1 VKIALIEGGRSLE
14 RGVSMRTSARVRE
27 SLEHLDHEVIAVE
40 ADSAMVET
48 LRSVKPEAGFIAV
61 HGRLGEDGTLQ
72 QALDLLGIPFTGC
85 APAVSRVCSDKAA
98 TKNALVKAGLPT
110 PDSVVVDGDAVRDVG
125 FGQLVGEIGARLG
138 WPVVVKPATQG
149 SSLGVTLAADAGAVP
164 SSLLAA
170 LSYDSHALIERYVEG
185 RDLAVAVIGNVGG
198 EPSVLP
204 IIEAIPEGDAYDFEA
219 RYEIGATRFECP
231 ADLPSLTT
239 GAAEQLAIRAFEAL
253 ECEGCVRVDMILD
266 AGGELSILELDT
278 VPGLTQTSL
287 VPQAAQAAGMSFDQL
302 VARMIDL
309 ALARS

>member
-1 VKIALIEGGRSLE
+1 
-14 RGVSMRTSARVRE
+14 
-27 SLEHLDHEVIAVE
+27 
-40 ADSAMVET
+40 
-48 LRSVKPEAGFIAV
+48 
-61 HGRLGEDGTLQ
+61 
-72 QALDLLGIPFTGC
+72 
-85 APAVSRVCSDKAA
+85 
-98 TKNALVKAGLPT
+98 
-110 PDSVVVDGDAVRDVG
+110 VVVDGDAVRDVG